1 MKKVQPRNK
10 PHPLLTCPD
19 CGNTNR
25 FVEVM
30 AEEAHLVN
38 GSLDYIHLLEAVVD
52 HYVCCECGETI
63 EPDLVENK

>member
-1 MKKVQPRNK
+1 MKTAPLAIEPQT
-10 PHPLLTCPD
+10 LLTCPF

-38 GSLDYIHLLEAVVD
+38 GRRDYIRLVAAVTD
-52 HYVCCECGETI
+52 HFMCCECGETF
-63 EPDLVENK
+63 EHDDFK